1 MIFCNATLALLSR
14 SRENFDARRNVQ
26 GFGTAFQHIVQIALR
41 RLPGFED
48 VYINPGAGQPDIFNG
63 HSGFEVKTTASDH
76 VSFDGNYGDIRNQFL
91 RDGKPFRIVVLRV
104 DTLPYRFWVLSV
116 GPDSPATASLAAT
129 EVPGYESDLGF
140 EAQLAQSI
148 KHVVC
153 TSGTSF
159 SDAASPTDVSNVLR
173 QMFQIEG
180 ELELVYTASA
190 T

>member
-1 MIFCNATLALLSR
+1 MMILGNATLALLSR

-63 HSGFEVKTTASDH
+63 QSGFEVKTSASDH
-76 VSFDGNYGDIRNQFL
+76 VRFDGNYSDIRTQFL

-104 DTLPYRFWVLSV
+104 DTLPYRFWVLNV

-129 EVPGYESDLGF
+129 EVPGYDSDLAF
-140 EAQLAQSI
+140 EALLAQSI
-148 KHVVC
+148 RHVVC
-153 TSGTSF
+153 TSGTLF
-159 SDAASPTDVSNVLR
+159 SDAASPTEVSSVFR

-180 ELELVYTASA
+180 ELERAF
-190 T
+190 